1 MPSWRKVVASG
12 SDASF
17 SSLTVDTFVSA
28 SSFKGSFT
36 GSLEGTASQAISS
49 SYALTAS
56 YALFAANGGGGG
68 ISAIYIAN
76 AGVTQGTASYF
87 DFTGAGVTATV
98 SNNTASINIPGGG
111 GGGGTNSGQTTN
123 FTQSIAATTW
133 TFVHN
138 LNTRTPLVQVYD
150 TSYNQIIPQYV
161 SSSNANTILLTFGI
175 ATAGYAVASTGGTI
189 IVTGSNVILN
199 QSTPAA
205 TWSFEHN
212 LNYQYPVFQIYGST
226 NEVII
231 PERIVATD
239 LTSSLIYFPS
249 PVSGKA
255 VATVGGFSGSSGAGV
270 GFPFSGSAVI
280 TGSFLVSQSFVDFSK
295 ASYVTGS
302 FTGSLFGTSSWSQN
316 ASTASYVLNAVSA
329 SYALNG
335 GVTQILAGANVT
347 LSPTSGKGQVTISA
361 TGGAGPFFNTAT
373 GSYGSFYDTT
383 TQTNPIPNTPRS
395 MSFNTTDITN
405 GVSISGSTSPFNTY
419 IKTENPGVYDIQFS
433 AQLDK
438 TDAGKDEILIWLR
451 KNGTDLTDT
460 ATTVTLTNNNDKV
473 VAAWNWFV
481 NSAANDYY
489 QIIWYSP
496 DTAIRLLAEVAGGG
510 HPGIPSVIAT
520 VNRVDQFLSNSGS
533 FSGSFSGALTGS
545 LFGTSSWAQNAS
557 TASYV
562 VTAQT
567 ASYVLNAVSSSYA
580 YTASSAISAS
590 FSTFAYS
597 ASFAPGFSVSMSQAT
612 PALTWSFTHN
622 LNSRNPVV
630 QVYDTTYS
638 QIIPNQIVGMD
649 NSTAEIRFDYAQAGY
664 AVFSNGGGLYVT
676 GSTST
681 LVQTSANVTWS
692 FTHNLNNKYNTY
704 EVYDSN
710 DTVIIPS
717 GIRAVSE
724 NNAEIYFA
732 TPQTGRAVGQFS
744 GINGSPNAAT
754 ASFANTASFV
764 SNLVQNVFITGSL
777 RVTGS
782 VAFTGSFSQ
791 NNGFV
796 TLTQVSQSLNFANDA
811 AAAAGGVPLGGLYRS
826 GNFILIR
833 LS

>member
-1 MPSWRKVVASG
+1 MPSWKKVVASG

-17 SSLTVDTFVSA
+17 SSLTVDTYVSA

-123 FTQSIAATTW
+123 FTQSVAATTW

-199 QSTPAA
+199 QTAPAA

-226 NEVII
+226 DEVII

-302 FTGSLFGTSSWSQN
+302 FTGSLFGSASFATS
-316 ASTASYVLNAVSA
+316 ASFAFTASSA
-329 SYALNG
+329 NSFNVRNSLTASGLYYPTTDGLQEQFLSTDG
-335 GVTQILAGANVT
+335 AGT
-347 LSPTSGKGQVTISA
+347 LSFADVRTLYQNIRNMEAFSIPKGA
-361 TGGAGPFFNTAT
+361 PLFA
-373 GSYGSFYDTT
+373 
-383 TQTNPIPNTPRS
+383 
-395 MSFNTTDITN
+395 
-405 GVSISGSTSPFNTY
+405 SGSTGDNVNVYLADSDNPLRMPATLIAGDNTLASLATGRGVILGHIEGVDTTGY
-419 IKTENPGVYDIQFS
+419 TAGTEVYVGVGGS
-433 AQLDK
+433 
-438 TDAGKDEILIWLR
+438 W
-451 KNGTDLTDT
+451 T
-460 ATTVTLTNNNDKV
+460 ATRPTGSAIVQSLGVVTREGSNGMGIVLTVPPANLPNI
-473 VAAWNWFV
+473 ASGQAWVGNV
-481 NSAANDYY
+481 NGV
-489 QIIWYSP
+489 P
-496 DTAIRLLAEVAGGG
+496 TAT
-510 HPGIPSVIAT
+510 AT
-520 VNRVDQFLSNSGS
+520 AS
-533 FSGSFSGALTGS
+533 FSVA
-545 LFGTSSWAQNAS
+545 
-557 TASYV
+557 
-562 VTAQT
+562 
-567 ASYVLNAVSSSYA
+567 NAVSSSYA

-590 FSTFAYS
+590 FATFAYS

-630 QVYDTTYS
+630 QVYDTTYA

-664 AVFSNGGGLYVT
+664 AVASNGGGLYVT

-777 RVTGS
+777 T
-782 VAFTGSFSQ
+782 Q
-791 NNGFV
+791 NSGFV
-796 TLTQVSQSLNFANDA
+796 VLTQISQSLNFANDA